1 MPEDV
6 RQALQRWTDSRS
18 RVCREELKVT
28 AREGKK
34 LVTALLSG
42 ATPDKSQVDIPFV
55 RNIHRAS
62 IYLRWL
68 ACSVL
73 AEDYEELHGEEKRQA
88 VSGGDYLLLHVVV
101 CGGHSLANL
110 E

>member
-42 ATPDKSQVDIPFV
+42 ATPDKSQEDIPCV

-73 AEDYEELHGEEKRQA
+73 AEDYEELEKRSDKPFPGA
-88 VSGGDYLLLHVVV
+88 TTYRLLHGVV